1 MRRIIKRLVEMLGW
15 WSEMI
20 SIVKILE
27 DKDTRP
33 RKGFDV
39 TSPVMIMV
47 VAVAIYSPISLPD
60 ANHESEQII
69 KLYCEGKDWASDRPK
84 HISVSIDRVEKTISI
99 LDPLRDTP
107 RFLRLI
113 ETPTTY
119 RARGDHSE
127 GYLDSGQ
134 EKIVPDASYIEY
146 CGNGELCDVYIS
158 YTTEFKLNR
167 QTGEFEYLVVEEVRE
182 EQSDTLITTQ
192 NDWGIFRAARCRK
205 IELQY

>member
-1 MRRIIKRLVEMLGW
+1 M
-15 WSEMI
+15 
-20 SIVKILE
+20 KILE

-33 RKGFDV
+33 RKGFDL
-39 TSPVMIMV
+39 TGPVMIMV
-47 VAVAIYSPISLPD
+47 VGVAIYSPISLPD
-60 ANHESEQII
+60 KSHESEQII

-84 HISVSIDRVEKTISI
+84 HISVSIDRAEKTISI

-119 RARGDHSE
+119 KAQGDYSE

-134 EKIVPDASYIEY
+134 ERIALDASHIEY
-146 CGNGELCDVYIS
+146 CDNGKLCDAYIS

-167 QTGEFEYLVVEEVRE
+167 QTGEFEYLVFEEVRE
-182 EQSDTLITTQ
+182 AQSDILITTQ

-205 IELQY
+205 IEQRY